1 MQPYWKG
8 FGSYGSVGLE
18 LALSVLV
25 GLFGGRWLDSK
36 LGTAPWLTWIGLG
49 FGIVAGYRSI
59 WRALKQ
65 ANREAKKADER
76 DREARKKF
84 TDDDPNRKV

>member
-1 MQPYWKG
+1 VQPYWKG
-8 FGSYGSVGLE
+8 YGSYGSVGLE

-49 FGIVAGYRSI
+49 LGIIAGYRAI
-59 WRALKQ
+59 WLALKQ

-76 DREARKKF
+76 DRNARKKY
-84 TDDDPNRKV
+84 TDDDSDRKA